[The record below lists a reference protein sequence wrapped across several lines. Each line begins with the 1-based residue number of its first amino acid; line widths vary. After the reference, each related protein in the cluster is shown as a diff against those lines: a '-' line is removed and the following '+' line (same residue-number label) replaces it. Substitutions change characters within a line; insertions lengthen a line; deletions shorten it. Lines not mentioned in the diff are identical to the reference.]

1 MYAIPAFIQD
11 LEKLTA
17 VWAPDVLETMFFATA
32 IPVERAETEQPSF
45 EVRVG
50 FRGSPSGVFFL
61 IISARVATA
70 LAAGFLGM
78 DDADVGPMEA
88 SQVAC
93 EMANMVCGSV
103 LSRAESDTGFELSSP
118 VLVEPEPD
126 AGEER
131 EWRAYFEVDLGDA
144 IQVRF
149 RVDETAMVAV

>member
-1 MYAIPAFIQD
+1 MDGTAAFIRG

-17 VWAPDVLETMFFATA
+17 VWAPDVLETMFFTSA
-32 IPVERAETEQPSF
+32 IPVEEAQTEQPSF
-45 EVRVG
+45 EVRVQ

-61 IISARVATA
+61 NLGARMATA

-88 SQVAC
+88 AQVAC

-118 VLVEPEPD
+118 MLVEPEPD
-126 AGEER
+126 TGANPDL
-131 EWRAYFEVDLGDA
+131 RAHFQLDLGDA

-149 RVDETAMVAV
+149 RVDETAAVAR